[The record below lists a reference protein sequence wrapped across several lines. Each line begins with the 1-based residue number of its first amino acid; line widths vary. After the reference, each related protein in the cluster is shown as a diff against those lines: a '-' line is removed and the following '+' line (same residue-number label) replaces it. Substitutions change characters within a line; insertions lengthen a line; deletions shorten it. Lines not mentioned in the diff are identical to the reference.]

1 MEGLSRQILEETY
14 GVDVDQYDDSQ
25 IYDIIELLN
34 KELDER
40 VKMREDN

>member
-14 GVDVDQYDDSQ
+14 GIDVDQYDDSQ